1 MPGKAVDVNGHA
13 LVNCGRH
20 AGRWKR
26 PVLLLALAL
35 LFSLLAVSGAQA
47 VTLTTLAGPTLTT
60 IPVTVSAPTITTST
74 VVALPGSSSTSLSP
88 PASPTPAPAS
98 GSTPSTGSAPT
109 AASTAASGSTT
120 TATTGSSVT
129 VPSSLGLLPAPVGF
143 VPANTGL
150 STQNLLLQIWPEYDS
165 TDVLVMM
172 DFTLDA
178 SAQLPLTFYFYV
190 PKGARLSGV
199 AEVNEQGQFVYGKT
213 PQTTVGTDFDKVA
226 IQVTTF
232 RHLRL
237 EYYYDPGLGQSVN
250 KSFVVVFAQPLDAV
264 QLLVSVQAPLR
275 SSGFQVQPA
284 LGTPTTDAQGFTST
298 QGSFANVKEG
308 QRLAL
313 QISYAKSDAKP
324 SVETSST
331 TTAGTATTGDSGN
344 SGARWLI
351 LLGVIVVVALGG
363 VIAWRLLSPGDKEK
377 PPTPPARNAERRQSA
392 TGAGGKPKPP
402 AGGQPGRPARGKGA
416 APGAAPGAG
425 PSRVKFCT
433 ECGTKLSDSDR
444 FCPSCGHKRE
454 G

>member
-1 MPGKAVDVNGHA
+1 MPGKAVDVNEHA
-13 LVNCGRH
+13 LVNRGRR
-20 AGRWKR
+20 AGRLKK
-26 PVLLLALAL
+26 PALLLALAL
-35 LFSLLAVSGAQA
+35 LFSVLAVSGAQA
-47 VTLTTLAGPTLTT
+47 ITLTTLAGPTLTT

-74 VVALPGSSSTSLSP
+74 AVTLPGSSSTSLGP
-88 PASPTPAPAS
+88 PASPLPATTTGSTPTAS
-98 GSTPSTGSAPT
+98 GSTGT
-109 AASTAASGSTT
+109 GSTT

-199 AEVNEQGQFVYGKT
+199 AEVNEQGQFVYGKA

-264 QLLVSVQAPLR
+264 QLLASVQAPLR

-284 LGTPTTDAQGFTST
+284 LGTPTVDAQGFTST

-313 QISYAKSDAKP
+313 QISYTKGDAKP

-331 TTAGTATTGDSGN
+331 TAAGTTATGSSGN

-363 VIAWRLLSPGDKEK
+363 VIAWRLLTPENKMN
-377 PPTPPARNAERRQSA
+377 PPTPPARNADRRQSA

-402 AGGQPGRPARGKGA
+402 AGGQTGRPARGKGA
-416 APGAAPGAG
+416 APGAGPGAG